1 MKVLVVDDDP
11 AAQRI
16 LKLFLERSGYSPIV
30 LSDGSKVLDSALG
43 PEPPPIIILDWM
55 MPVTD
60 GLEVLRRLRASKLRD
75 RPYVLML
82 SSKSSKEDIAAGLD
96 AGADDFVSKPF
107 NVSEMQARLRV
118 ACRTY
123 QYQRELQ
130 RQIEDNELLNQRNNL
145 LSELISPPLDA
156 GTVLSAHSASA
167 QIDAAAKPE
176 LDHLVQ
182 FTDHEIRFL
191 LSATLMEL
199 RLALEGAQPRT
210 RKDELA
216 AGDCCAWTT
225 LLIPSQDCWV
235 DMVIATRFENAALIF
250 EKSLRRKPHN
260 ESEMLT
266 LWSEIVRRIAQGF
279 LRNLYARGGEIL
291 HPLMPRSQ
299 SLGVWRALPPLSPDC
314 KTYDC
319 IVDGQAFRLCLGTN
333 LGAKLALLP
342 SHLDELDVLAG
353 PFPTDAVSA
362 VPLFNGGVVLTPRFI
377 DRIAHHAEHTDN
389 KEPVLIYRPSPLAR
403 YFAFSS

>member
-1 MKVLVVDDDP
+1 MP
-11 AAQRI
+11 M
-16 LKLFLERSGYSPIV
+16 V
-30 LSDGSKVLDSALG
+30 LSDGSKVVDIVLG

-60 GLEVLRRLRASKLRD
+60 GLEVLRKLRAVKIKD

-156 GTVLSAHSASA
+156 AATTQATAVQTVAEPNPAL
-167 QIDAAAKPE
+167 E
-176 LDHLVQ
+176 NLVQ

-199 RLALEGAQPRT
+199 RLALEAARYRT
-210 RKDELA
+210 KKEELA
-216 AGDCCAWTT
+216 TGDCCAWTT
-225 LLIPSQDCWV
+225 LLIPSMDCWV
-235 DMVIATRFENAALIF
+235 DLVISTRFESAGLIF
-250 EKSLRRKPHN
+250 EKSLRRKPNN
-260 ESEMLT
+260 ESEILT
-266 LWSEIVRRIAQGF
+266 LWSEIVRRVAQGF

-299 SLGVWRALPPLSPDC
+299 GLGKWRALPPLSPDC
-314 KTYDC
+314 KSYDC
-319 IVDGQAFRLCLGTN
+319 VADGQEFRLCIGTN
-333 LGAKLALLP
+333 AGAKLLLLP
-342 SHLDELDVLAG
+342 SQIEELDVLSEQ
-353 PFPTDAVSA
+353 FPSNSVSA

-377 DRIAHHAEHTDN
+377 DRIAHHAEHTGN
-389 KEPVLIYRPSPLAR
+389 KQSVSVFRPSPLAR
-403 YFAFSS
+403 YFSYSK